1 MSYLID
7 LECPQCHQV
16 FSAEKEQT
24 FCHECHTPILARYDL
39 AKLRRDLNRDE
50 LQLRPHGMWRWR
62 ELLPIHNLNYIAS
75 LGEGD
80 TPLLPL
86 PRLGKMLGIPKL
98 WAKDESVNPTASF
111 KARGLSAAVSKAK
124 EIGLNKLAIP
134 TAGNAGGALAAYAS
148 RARMKS
154 TAVMPGDTPKAIINE
169 CQLYGAKVVLIDGLI
184 SDCAQVVA
192 EMTSSGEWFSVS
204 TFREPYRLEGKK
216 IMGFELAETFKW
228 RLPDVIIY
236 PTGGG
241 TGLVGMWKAFLELQS
256 LGWLESSHLPKMVSV
271 QSEGCAPVVK
281 AFQSGSEYCEFWE
294 NAETIAGGIRVPLS
308 LADRLILKIIRESG
322 GSAVAVKDEAMIAAQ
337 SQLAKQEGI
346 FASPEGAATLAAVN
360 QLLVDGTIQPTES
373 VVLFITASGVKY
385 I

>member
-1 MSYLID
+1 MSFLID

-16 FSAEKEQT
+16 FSAQKEQT
-24 FCHECHTPILARYDL
+24 FCHECHAPILARYDL
-39 AKLRRDLNRDE
+39 AKLRGQLDRDE
-50 LQLRPHGMWRWR
+50 FQRRPPGMWRWR
-62 ELLPIHNLNYIAS
+62 ELLPVSDLSYISS

-86 PRLGKMLGIPKL
+86 PRLGKNFGVSKL
-98 WAKDESVNPTASF
+98 WVKDESLNPTASF
-111 KARGLSAAVSKAK
+111 KARGLSVAVSKAK
-124 EIGLNKLAIP
+124 EVGLQKLIIP

-154 TAVMPGDTPKAIINE
+154 TAVMPKDTPKAIVNE
-169 CQLYGAKVVLIDGLI
+169 CQLYGANVVLVDGLI
-184 SDCAQVVA
+184 SDCAQVVD

-256 LGWLESSHLPKMVSV
+256 LGWLDDSNLPKMISV

-281 AFQSGSEYCEFWE
+281 AFQSGSENCEFWE

-308 LADRLILKIIRESG
+308 LADRLILEILRESDG
-322 GSAVAVKDEAMIAAQ
+322 TAVAVKDVAMIAAQ
-337 SQLAKQEGI
+337 RQLAKQEGI
-346 FASPEGAATLAAVN
+346 FASPEGAATLAALN
-360 QLLVDGTIQPTES
+360 QLLADGTIQSNES

>member
-39 AKLRRDLNRDE
+39 ANLRRDLDRDE
-50 LQLRPHGMWRWR
+50 LQLRPPGMWRWR

-184 SDCAQVVA
+184 SDCAQFVA

-228 RLPDVIIY
+228 HLPDVIIY

-281 AFQSGSEYCEFWE
+281 AFQSGSENCEFWE

-308 LADRLILKIIRESG
+308 LADRLILEIIRESG
-322 GSAVAVKDEAMIAAQ
+322 GSAVAIKDGAMIAAQ

>member
-1 MSYLID
+1 MTYFID
-7 LECPQCHQV
+7 LECPQCKQV
-16 FSAEKEQT
+16 FSAEREQT
-24 FCHECHTPILARYDL
+24 FCHECHMPIMARYDL
-39 AKLRRDLNRDE
+39 ETIQGELDRDE
-50 LQLRPHGMWRWR
+50 LQHRPSGMWRWR
-62 ELLPIHNLNYIAS
+62 ELLPVDDPSFISS

-80 TPLLPL
+80 TPLLPAS
-86 PRLGKMLGIPKL
+86 RLGEIYGVPNLFM
-98 WAKDESVNPTASF
+98 KDESVNPTASF
-111 KARGLSAAVSKAK
+111 KARGLSAAVSRAK
-124 EIGLNKLAIP
+124 EIGLDQLVIP

-154 TAVMPGDTPKAIINE
+154 AAVMPKDTPNAIVNE
-169 CQLYGAKVVLIDGLI
+169 CRHYGANVIQVDGLI
-184 SDCAQVVA
+184 SDCAKIVD
-192 EMTSSGEWFSVS
+192 EMTSTGEWFSVS

-216 IMGFELAETFKW
+216 IMGFELAESFKW

-241 TGLVGMWKAFLELQS
+241 TGLVGMWKAFQELQT
-256 LGWLESSHLPKMVSV
+256 LGWLETSHQPKMVSV

-281 AFQSGSEYCEFWE
+281 AFHKGADKCEFWE

-308 LADRLILKIIRESG
+308 LADRLILEILRESD
-322 GSAVAVKDEAMIAAQ
+322 GSAVAVKDVDIVAAQ
-337 SQLAKQEGI
+337 RQLANQEGI

-360 QLLVDGTIQPTES
+360 QLLTNGTIKLDDS

>member
-16 FSAEKEQT
+16 FSAQKEQT
-24 FCHECHTPILARYDL
+24 FCHECHAPILARYDL
-39 AKLRRDLNRDE
+39 AKLRGQLDRDE
-50 LQLRPHGMWRWR
+50 FQRRPPGMWRWR
-62 ELLPIHNLNYIAS
+62 ELLPVSDLSYISS

-86 PRLGKMLGIPKL
+86 PRLGKNFGVSKL
-98 WAKDESVNPTASF
+98 WVKDESLNPTASF

-124 EIGLNKLAIP
+124 EVGLQKLVIP

-154 TAVMPGDTPKAIINE
+154 TAVMPKDTPKAIVNE
-169 CQLYGAKVVLIDGLI
+169 CQLYGANIVLVDGLI
-184 SDCAQVVA
+184 SDCAQVVD

-256 LGWLESSHLPKMVSV
+256 LGWLDDSNLPKMISV

-281 AFQSGSEYCEFWE
+281 AFQSGSENCEFWE

-308 LADRLILKIIRESG
+308 LADRLILEILRESDG
-322 GSAVAVKDEAMIAAQ
+322 TAVAVKDVAMIAAQ
-337 SQLAKQEGI
+337 RQLAKQEGI
-346 FASPEGAATLAAVN
+346 FASPEGAATLAAFN
-360 QLLVDGTIQPTES
+360 QLLADGTIQSNES

>member
-1 MSYLID
+1 MSFLID

-16 FSAEKEQT
+16 FSAQKEQT
-24 FCHECHTPILARYDL
+24 FCHECHAPILARYDL
-39 AKLRRDLNRDE
+39 AKLRGQLDRDE
-50 LQLRPHGMWRWR
+50 FQRRPPGMWRWR
-62 ELLPIHNLNYIAS
+62 ELLPVSDLSYISS

-86 PRLGKMLGIPKL
+86 PRLGKNFGVSKL
-98 WAKDESVNPTASF
+98 WVKDESLNPTASF

-124 EIGLNKLAIP
+124 EVGLQKLIIP

-154 TAVMPGDTPKAIINE
+154 TAVMPKDTPKAIVNE
-169 CQLYGAKVVLIDGLI
+169 CQLYGANVVLVDGLI
-184 SDCAQVVA
+184 SDCAQVVD

-256 LGWLESSHLPKMVSV
+256 LGWLDDSNLPKMISV

-281 AFQSGSEYCEFWE
+281 AFQSGSENCEFWE

-308 LADRLILKIIRESG
+308 LADRLILEILRESDG
-322 GSAVAVKDEAMIAAQ
+322 TAVAVKDVAMIAAQ
-337 SQLAKQEGI
+337 RQLAKQEGI
-346 FASPEGAATLAAVN
+346 FASPEGAATLAALN
-360 QLLVDGTIQPTES
+360 QLLADGTIQSNES

>member
-16 FSAEKEQT
+16 FSAQKEQT
-24 FCHECHTPILARYDL
+24 FCHECHAPILARYDL
-39 AKLRRDLNRDE
+39 AKLRGQLDRDE
-50 LQLRPHGMWRWR
+50 FQRRPPGMWRWR
-62 ELLPIHNLNYIAS
+62 ELLPVSDLSYISS

-86 PRLGKMLGIPKL
+86 PRLGRNFGVSKL
-98 WAKDESVNPTASF
+98 WVKDESLNPTASF
-111 KARGLSAAVSKAK
+111 KARGLSVAVSKAK
-124 EIGLNKLAIP
+124 EVGLQKLVIP

-154 TAVMPGDTPKAIINE
+154 TAVMPKDTPKAIVNE
-169 CQLYGAKVVLIDGLI
+169 CQLYGANVILVDGLI
-184 SDCAQVVA
+184 SDCAQVVD

-216 IMGFELAETFKW
+216 IMGYELAETFKW

-256 LGWLESSHLPKMVSV
+256 LGWLDDSNLPKMISV

-281 AFQSGSEYCEFWE
+281 AFQSGSENCEFWE

-308 LADRLILKIIRESG
+308 LADRLILEILRVSDG
-322 GSAVAVKDEAMIAAQ
+322 TAVAVKDVAMIAAQ
-337 SQLAKQEGI
+337 RQLAKQEGI
-346 FASPEGAATLAAVN
+346 FASPEGAATLAAFN
-360 QLLVDGTIQPTES
+360 QLLADGTIQSNES
-373 VVLFITASGVKY
+373 VVLFVTASGVKY

>member
-16 FSAEKEQT
+16 FSAQKEQT
-24 FCHECHTPILARYDL
+24 FCHECHAPILARYNL
-39 AKLRRDLNRDE
+39 AKLRGQLDRDE
-50 LQLRPHGMWRWR
+50 LQHRPPGMWRWR
-62 ELLPIHNLNYIAS
+62 ELLPVSDLSYISS

-86 PRLGKMLGIPKL
+86 PRLGRNFGVSKL
-98 WAKDESVNPTASF
+98 WVKDESLNPTASF
-111 KARGLSAAVSKAK
+111 KARGLSVAVSKAK
-124 EIGLNKLAIP
+124 EVGLQKLVIP

-154 TAVMPGDTPKAIINE
+154 TAVMPKDTPKAIVNE
-169 CQLYGAKVVLIDGLI
+169 CQLYGANVILVDGLI
-184 SDCAQVVA
+184 SDCAQVVD

-256 LGWLESSHLPKMVSV
+256 LGWLDDSNLPKMISV

-281 AFQSGSEYCEFWE
+281 AFQSGSENCEFWE

-308 LADRLILKIIRESG
+308 LADRLILEILRESDG
-322 GSAVAVKDEAMIAAQ
+322 TAVAVKDVAMIAAQ
-337 SQLAKQEGI
+337 RQLAKQEGI
-346 FASPEGAATLAAVN
+346 FASPEGAATLAAFN
-360 QLLVDGTIQPTES
+360 QLLADGTIQSNES

>member
-16 FSAEKEQT
+16 FSAQKEQT
-24 FCHECHTPILARYDL
+24 FCHECHAPILARYDL
-39 AKLRRDLNRDE
+39 AKLRGQLDRDE
-50 LQLRPHGMWRWR
+50 FHRRPPGMWRWR
-62 ELLPIHNLNYIAS
+62 ELLPVSDLSYISS

-86 PRLGKMLGIPKL
+86 PRLGRNFGVSKL
-98 WAKDESVNPTASF
+98 WVKDESLNPTASF
-111 KARGLSAAVSKAK
+111 KARGLSVAVSKAK
-124 EIGLNKLAIP
+124 EVGLQKLVIP

-154 TAVMPGDTPKAIINE
+154 TAVMPKDTPKAIVNE
-169 CQLYGAKVVLIDGLI
+169 CHLYGANVILVDGLI
-184 SDCAQVVA
+184 SDCAQVVD

-256 LGWLESSHLPKMVSV
+256 LGWLDDSNLPKMISV

-281 AFQSGSEYCEFWE
+281 AFQSGSKNCEFWE

-308 LADRLILKIIRESG
+308 LADRLILEILRESDG
-322 GSAVAVKDEAMIAAQ
+322 TAVAVKDVAMIAAQ
-337 SQLAKQEGI
+337 RQLAKQEGI
-346 FASPEGAATLAAVN
+346 FASPEGAATLAAFN
-360 QLLVDGTIQPTES
+360 QLLADGTIQSNES
-373 VVLFITASGVKY
+373 VVLFVTASGVKY

>member
-1 MSYLID
+1 MSYLIA

-24 FCHECHTPILARYDL
+24 FCHECRTPILARYDL
-39 AKLRRDLNRDE
+39 AKLRRDLDRDE
-50 LQLRPHGMWRWR
+50 LQLRPPGMWRWR
-62 ELLPIHNLNYIAS
+62 ELLPIHDLNCIAS

-124 EIGLNKLAIP
+124 EIGLSKLAIP

-154 TAVMPGDTPKAIINE
+154 TAVMPADTPKAIINE
-169 CQLYGAKVVLIDGLI
+169 CQLYGAKVILIDGLI

-241 TGLVGMWKAFLELQS
+241 TGLVGMWKAFLELKS

-281 AFQSGSEYCEFWE
+281 AFQSGSENCEFWE

-308 LADRLILKIIRESG
+308 LADRLILEIIRESG
-322 GSAVAVKDEAMIAAQ
+322 GSAVAVKDGAMIAAQ
-337 SQLAKQEGI
+337 NQLAKQEGI

>member
-39 AKLRRDLNRDE
+39 ANLRRDLDRDE
-50 LQLRPHGMWRWR
+50 LQLRPPGMWRWR

-228 RLPDVIIY
+228 HLPDVIIY

-256 LGWLESSHLPKMVSV
+256 LGWLESSHLPKIVSV

-281 AFQSGSEYCEFWE
+281 AFQSGSENCEFWE

-308 LADRLILKIIRESG
+308 LADRLILEIIRESG
-322 GSAVAVKDEAMIAAQ
+322 GSAVAIKDGAMIAAQ

-360 QLLVDGTIQPTES
+360 QLLVEGTIQPTES

>member
-1 MSYLID
+1 MSFLID

-16 FSAEKEQT
+16 FSAQKEQT
-24 FCHECHTPILARYDL
+24 FCHECHAPILARYDL
-39 AKLRRDLNRDE
+39 AKLRGQLDRDE
-50 LQLRPHGMWRWR
+50 FQRRPPGMWRWR
-62 ELLPIHNLNYIAS
+62 ELLPVSDLSYISS

-86 PRLGKMLGIPKL
+86 PRLGKNFGVSKL
-98 WAKDESVNPTASF
+98 WVKDESLNPTASF

-124 EIGLNKLAIP
+124 EVGLQKLIIP

-154 TAVMPGDTPKAIINE
+154 TAVMPKDTPKAIVNE
-169 CQLYGAKVVLIDGLI
+169 CQLYGANVVLVDGLI
-184 SDCAQVVA
+184 SDCAQVVD

-256 LGWLESSHLPKMVSV
+256 LGWLDDSNLPKMISV

-281 AFQSGSEYCEFWE
+281 AFQSGSENCEFWE

-308 LADRLILKIIRESG
+308 LADRLILEILRESDG
-322 GSAVAVKDEAMIAAQ
+322 TAVAVKDVAMIAAQ
-337 SQLAKQEGI
+337 RQLAKQEGI
-346 FASPEGAATLAAVN
+346 FASPEGAATLAALN
-360 QLLVDGTIQPTES
+360 QLFADGTIQSNES

>member
-16 FSAEKEQT
+16 FSAQKEQT
-24 FCHECHTPILARYDL
+24 FCHECHAPILARYDL
-39 AKLRRDLNRDE
+39 AKLRGQLDRDE
-50 LQLRPHGMWRWR
+50 FQRRPPGMWRWR
-62 ELLPIHNLNYIAS
+62 ELLPVSDLSYISS

-86 PRLGKMLGIPKL
+86 PRLGKNFGVSKL
-98 WAKDESVNPTASF
+98 WVKDESLNPTASF

-124 EIGLNKLAIP
+124 EVGLQKLIIP

-154 TAVMPGDTPKAIINE
+154 TAVMPKDTPKAIVNE
-169 CQLYGAKVVLIDGLI
+169 CQLYGANVVLVDGLI
-184 SDCAQVVA
+184 SDCAQVVD

-256 LGWLESSHLPKMVSV
+256 LGWLDDSNLPKMISV

-281 AFQSGSEYCEFWE
+281 AFQSGSENCEFWE

-308 LADRLILKIIRESG
+308 LADRLILEILRESDG
-322 GSAVAVKDEAMIAAQ
+322 TAVAVKDVAMIAAQ
-337 SQLAKQEGI
+337 RQLAKQEGI
-346 FASPEGAATLAAVN
+346 FASPEGAATLAAFN
-360 QLLVDGTIQPTES
+360 QLLADGTIQSNES

>member
-16 FSAEKEQT
+16 FSAQKVQT
-24 FCHECHTPILARYDL
+24 FCHECHAPILARYNL
-39 AKLRRDLNRDE
+39 AKLRGQLDRDE
-50 LQLRPHGMWRWR
+50 LQHRPPGMWRWR
-62 ELLPIHNLNYIAS
+62 ELLPVSDLSYISS

-86 PRLGKMLGIPKL
+86 PRLGRNFGVSKL
-98 WAKDESVNPTASF
+98 WVKDESLNPTASF
-111 KARGLSAAVSKAK
+111 KARGLSASVSKAK
-124 EIGLNKLAIP
+124 EVGLQKLIIP

-154 TAVMPGDTPKAIINE
+154 TAVMPKDTPKAIVNE
-169 CQLYGAKVVLIDGLI
+169 CHLYGANVVLVDGLI
-184 SDCAQVVA
+184 SDCAQVVD
-192 EMTSSGEWFSVS
+192 EMTTSGEWFSVS

-256 LGWLESSHLPKMVSV
+256 LGWLDDSNLPKMISV

-281 AFQSGSEYCEFWE
+281 AFQSGSENCEFWE

-308 LADRLILKIIRESG
+308 LADRLILEILRESDG
-322 GSAVAVKDEAMIAAQ
+322 TAVAVKDVAMIAAQ
-337 SQLAKQEGI
+337 RQLAKQEGI
-346 FASPEGAATLAAVN
+346 FASPEGAATLAAFN
-360 QLLVDGTIQPTES
+360 QLLADGTIQSNES

>member
-7 LECPQCHQV
+7 LECPQCNQI

-39 AKLRRDLNRDE
+39 AKLGRQLDRDE
-50 LQLRPHGMWRWR
+50 LHHRPPGMWRWR
-62 ELLPIHNLNYIAS
+62 ELLPVNDVSYISS

-86 PRLGKMLGIPKL
+86 PRLSKILGVPKL

-124 EIGLNKLAIP
+124 EVGLQKLVIP

-148 RARMKS
+148 RARIQS
-154 TAVMPGDTPKAIINE
+154 TAVMPRDTPKAIVNE
-169 CQLYGAKVVLIDGLI
+169 CQIYGANVVLVDGLI
-184 SDCAQVVA
+184 SDCARVVD

-256 LGWLESSHLPKMVSV
+256 LGWLESSRLPKMISV

-281 AFQSGSEYCEFWE
+281 AFQSGSEHCEFWE
-294 NAETIAGGIRVPLS
+294 HAETIAGGIRVPLS
-308 LADRLILKIIRESG
+308 LADRLILEILRESE
-322 GSAVAVKDEAMIAAQ
+322 GSAVAVKDDAMIDAQ
-337 SQLAKQEGI
+337 RQLAKQEGI

-360 QLLVDGTIQPTES
+360 QLLADGSIQSDES

>member
-7 LECPQCHQV
+7 LECPQCHQI
-16 FSAEKEQT
+16 FSAEEAQT

-39 AKLRRDLNRDE
+39 AKLQRDLDRNE
-50 LQLRPHGMWRWR
+50 LQLRPPGMWRWR
-62 ELLPIHNLNYIAS
+62 ELLPVNDLSYIAS

-80 TPLLPL
+80 TPLIPL
-86 PRLGKMLGIPKL
+86 PRLGKILGVPKL
-98 WAKDESVNPTASF
+98 LAKDESINPTASF

-124 EIGLNKLAIP
+124 ELGLHKLAIP

-148 RARMKS
+148 RARIKS
-154 TAVMPGDTPKAIINE
+154 TAVMPVDTPKAIINE
-169 CQLYGAKVVLIDGLI
+169 CQLYGANVVLVDGLI
-184 SDCAQVVA
+184 SDCAQVVD

-216 IMGFELAETFKW
+216 IMGFELAETFEW
-228 RLPDVIIY
+228 QLPDVIIY

-241 TGLVGMWKAFLELQS
+241 TGLVGMWKAFLELNS
-256 LGWLESSHLPKMVSV
+256 LGWLESSHLPKLISV

-281 AFQSGSEYCEFWE
+281 AFQSGSENCEFWE

-308 LADRLILKIIRESG
+308 LADRLILEILRESG
-322 GSAVAVKDEAMIAAQ
+322 GSAVAVKDGAMIAAQ

-360 QLLVDGTIQPTES
+360 QLLADGTIQPNDS

>member
-39 AKLRRDLNRDE
+39 ANLRRDLDRDE

-228 RLPDVIIY
+228 HLPDVIIY

-256 LGWLESSHLPKMVSV
+256 LGWLESSHLPKIVSV

-281 AFQSGSEYCEFWE
+281 AFQSGSENCEFWE

-308 LADRLILKIIRESG
+308 LADRLILEIIRESG
-322 GSAVAVKDEAMIAAQ
+322 GSAVAVKDGAMIAAQ

-360 QLLVDGTIQPTES
+360 QLLVEGTIQPTES

>member
-1 MSYLID
+1 MSFLID

-16 FSAEKEQT
+16 FSAQKEQT
-24 FCHECHTPILARYDL
+24 FCHECHAPILARYDL
-39 AKLRRDLNRDE
+39 AKLRGQLDRDE
-50 LQLRPHGMWRWR
+50 FQRRPPGMWRWR
-62 ELLPIHNLNYIAS
+62 ELLPVSDLSYISS

-86 PRLGKMLGIPKL
+86 PRLGKNFGVSKL
-98 WAKDESVNPTASF
+98 WVKDESLNPTASF

-124 EIGLNKLAIP
+124 EVGLQKLIIP

-154 TAVMPGDTPKAIINE
+154 TAVMPKDTPKAIVNE
-169 CQLYGAKVVLIDGLI
+169 CQLYGANVVLVDGLI
-184 SDCAQVVA
+184 SDCAQVVD
-192 EMTSSGEWFSVS
+192 EMASSGEWFSVS

-256 LGWLESSHLPKMVSV
+256 LGWLDDSNLPKMISV

-281 AFQSGSEYCEFWE
+281 AFQSGSENCEFWE

-308 LADRLILKIIRESG
+308 LADRLILEILRESDG
-322 GSAVAVKDEAMIAAQ
+322 TAVAVKDVAMIAAQ
-337 SQLAKQEGI
+337 RQLAKQEGI
-346 FASPEGAATLAAVN
+346 FASPEGAATLAALN
-360 QLLVDGTIQPTES
+360 QLFADGTIQSNES

>member
-39 AKLRRDLNRDE
+39 ANLRRDLDRDE

-154 TAVMPGDTPKAIINE
+154 TAPWPSCT
-169 CQLYGAKVVLIDGLI
+169 
-184 SDCAQVVA
+184 
-192 EMTSSGEWFSVS
+192 
-204 TFREPYRLEGKK
+204 R
-216 IMGFELAETFKW
+216 
-228 RLPDVIIY
+228 
-236 PTGGG
+236 
-241 TGLVGMWKAFLELQS
+241 
-256 LGWLESSHLPKMVSV
+256 
-271 QSEGCAPVVK
+271 
-281 AFQSGSEYCEFWE
+281 
-294 NAETIAGGIRVPLS
+294 
-308 LADRLILKIIRESG
+308 
-322 GSAVAVKDEAMIAAQ
+322 
-337 SQLAKQEGI
+337 
-346 FASPEGAATLAAVN
+346 
-360 QLLVDGTIQPTES
+360 
-373 VVLFITASGVKY
+373 
-385 I
+385 

>member
-16 FSAEKEQT
+16 FSAQKEQT
-24 FCHECHTPILARYDL
+24 FCHECHAPILARYDL
-39 AKLRRDLNRDE
+39 AKLRRQLDRDE
-50 LQLRPHGMWRWR
+50 FQRRPPGMWRWR
-62 ELLPIHNLNYIAS
+62 ELLPVSDLSYISS

-86 PRLGKMLGIPKL
+86 PRLGRNFGVSKL
-98 WAKDESVNPTASF
+98 WVKDESLNPTASF
-111 KARGLSAAVSKAK
+111 KARGLSVAVSKAK
-124 EIGLNKLAIP
+124 EVGLQKLVIP

-154 TAVMPGDTPKAIINE
+154 TAVMPKDTPKAIVNE
-169 CQLYGAKVVLIDGLI
+169 CQLYGANVILVDGLI
-184 SDCAQVVA
+184 SDCAQVVD

-216 IMGFELAETFKW
+216 IMGYELAETFKW

-256 LGWLESSHLPKMVSV
+256 LGWLDDSNLPKMISV

-281 AFQSGSEYCEFWE
+281 AFQSGSKNCEFWE

-308 LADRLILKIIRESG
+308 LADRLILEILRVSDG
-322 GSAVAVKDEAMIAAQ
+322 TAVAVKDVAMIAAQ
-337 SQLAKQEGI
+337 RQLAKQEGI
-346 FASPEGAATLAAVN
+346 FASPEGAATLAAFN
-360 QLLVDGTIQPTES
+360 QLLADGTIQSNES

>member
-39 AKLRRDLNRDE
+39 ANLRRDLDRDE

-228 RLPDVIIY
+228 HLPDVIIY

-281 AFQSGSEYCEFWE
+281 AFQSGSENCEFWE

-308 LADRLILKIIRESG
+308 LADRLILEIIRESG
-322 GSAVAVKDEAMIAAQ
+322 GSAVAIKDGAMIAAQ

-360 QLLVDGTIQPTES
+360 QLLVEGTIQPTES